1 MSRFETNSAAR
12 PVYLDN
18 HATTRPDPRVVEAMM
33 PFLTEAY
40 GNAASRTHGYG
51 WEAEAAVEA
60 ARESVAAAIGAR
72 PREIVFTSGATESDN
87 LAIKGLLDFQRE
99 RGRHIVTV
107 ETEHKAVLDTCRR
120 LERSGRAEVTYLKPR
135 SDGLLELDD
144 VARALRPDTVLLS
157 VMHANSEIG
166 VLQPIAEIGAIARA
180 AGVLFHT
187 DAAQSV
193 GKVSVDVDAMRIDLL
208 SMSAHKLYGPKG
220 CGALFV
226 RGRDPRVRL
235 TPMMDGGGQ
244 ERGLRSGTVNV
255 PGVVGLG
262 AACRLASEDMA
273 AESARILGLRERLRR
288 RLEAELDEIRFN
300 GDLERRLP
308 GNLNVSFA
316 CVEGEALLMS
326 LKDVALSSGSACTSA
341 SLEPSHVLRAI
352 GLRDDLAHGS
362 IRFGIGR
369 FNDER
374 EIDHVAERVI
384 SEVRRLREQSP
395 VYRKL
400 RDTRRAESA
409 GSERS
414 PA

>member
-1 MSRFETNSAAR
+1 M
-12 PVYLDN
+12 V
-18 HATTRPDPRVVEAMM
+18 

-40 GNAASRTHGYG
+40 GNAASRTHSYG

-60 ARESVAAAIGAR
+60 AREEVAGILGAR

-87 LAIKGLLDFQRE
+87 LAIKGVLDFYRD
-99 RGRHIVTV
+99 RGRHIVTAA
-107 ETEHKAVLDTCRR
+107 TEHKAVLDTCRR
-120 LERSGRAEVTYLKPR
+120 LEQAGRAEVTYLKPR
-135 SDGLLELDD
+135 ADGLLDLEE
-144 VARALRPDTVLLS
+144 VAAALRPDTVLVS

-166 VLQPIAEIGAIARA
+166 VLQPIDEIGAIARR
-180 AGVLFHT
+180 AGVCFHT

-193 GKVSVDVDAMRIDLL
+193 GKVPLDVDSMQIDLL
-208 SMSAHKLYGPKG
+208 SLSAHKLYGPKG

-262 AACRLASEDMA
+262 TACRVAREELAEEAS
-273 AESARILGLRERLRR
+273 RLLRLRERLRE
-288 RLEAELDEIRFN
+288 RLEAGLDEIRVN
-300 GDLERRLP
+300 GHVERRLP

-352 GLRDDLAHGS
+352 GLRDELAHGS

-369 FNDER
+369 FNDQE
-374 EIDHVAERVI
+374 EIDYVAERVI
-384 SEVRRLREQSP
+384 NEVRRLREHSP

-400 RDTRRAESA
+400 HAARRAEAASS
-409 GSERS
+409 GRG
-414 PA
+414 PT